1 MSSKKMVTRT
11 FNSTRYTAMFVNT
24 DTAEVET
31 QVNSIPYNMVA
42 KGGAIKD
49 NYSKEL
55 TKAINKQFEASSM
68 KLVKLISAE
77 PVFELRGMTEDE
89 FFANSKVLPPRT
101 ATDKGTDSEQ

>member
-24 DTAEVET
+24 ETAEVET
-31 QVNSIPYNMVA
+31 QFNSIPYNMVA
-42 KGGAIKD
+42 KGGEIKE
-49 NYSKEL
+49 NYVKEL
-55 TKAINKQFEASSM
+55 TKAINKLLEGSNW

-77 PVFELRGMTEDE
+77 PVFELRGMPEDE

-101 ATDKGTDSEQ
+101 TADKDMDNEQ